1 MSQSDVVPE
10 ERVPEERV
18 PEGAAEIEL
27 DVVQLYAALDSSHQ
41 ASLSGR
47 LHHAHRSC
55 HQHSERIGHLHQ
67 LAISYHFHH
76 SQMMSPSRADFCQ

>member
-41 ASLSGR
+41 AGLSGR
-47 LHHAHRSC
+47 
-55 HQHSERIGHLHQ
+55 
-67 LAISYHFHH
+67 
-76 SQMMSPSRADFCQ
+76 